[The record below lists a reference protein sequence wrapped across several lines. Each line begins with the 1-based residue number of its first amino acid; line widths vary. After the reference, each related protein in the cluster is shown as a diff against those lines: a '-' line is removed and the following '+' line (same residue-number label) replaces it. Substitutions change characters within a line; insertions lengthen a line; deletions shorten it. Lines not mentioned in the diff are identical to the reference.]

1 MTGEEARNMGRL
13 IWLSLGWLAVGLGVL
28 GIVLPGLPTTPFML
42 LAAFL
47 FGKGSP
53 RARAWLV
60 EHAHFGPHIR
70 AWEAERA
77 VSPRAK
83 RAAVVAMLAVF
94 ALSLLLGLPL
104 WALALQGLAMGGA
117 AAFILTRPEPGDG

>member
-1 MTGEEARNMGRL
+1 MGRL
-13 IWLSLGWLAVGLGVL
+13 ICLSLGWLSVAIGVV

-47 FGKGSP
+47 FGRGSP

-70 AWEAERA
+70 AWEAEGA

-83 RAAVVAMLAVF
+83 RTAVLAMLAIF
-94 ALSLLLGLPL
+94 AASLALGLPWWVL
-104 WALALQGLAMGGA
+104 GLQALGMGGA
-117 AAFILTRPEPGDG
+117 AAFILTRPAPGGS